1 MLEVHAQLSKKN
13 FTKGRSPSARTENQ
27 KTYIKAVIKND
38 IVICQGPAGTGKTHL
53 AIGMG
58 VWGLRK
64 GTIDKIV
71 IARPTIEAGEQIGFL
86 PGDLEAKMNPFTRP
100 CFDELKEYATY
111 EEIDTW
117 QKKGSIEICPIGFMR
132 GRTLNSAFIIC
143 DECQNLSF
151 RQMKMLLTRFGNN
164 SKLVLT
170 GDIGQSDLHKN
181 DQGGFAY
188 GCALAKYISDVY
200 NMKIAIVKL
209 ESSDNQRHPLVQI
222 IEEIWD
228 NNLDKFKKSGR
239 I

>member
-71 IARPTIEAGEQIGFL
+71 IARPTIEAGEQIGFIS
-86 PGDLEAKMNPFTRP
+86 GDLEVKMNPFTRL
-100 CFDELKEYATY
+100 CFDE
-111 EEIDTW
+111 
-117 QKKGSIEICPIGFMR
+117 KKGSIERCPIGFMR

-151 RQMKMLLTRFGNN
+151 RKMKMLLTRFGNN